1 MASTDGG
8 DIKIDCIPVALSNH
22 GETVP
27 VFTTDEEYSNTSA
40 QADFMKTIVIFGI
53 VLFIVIVVYLSVP
66 LLYKSIIVDNVT
78 KYITTS
84 MADRINFIGGIDIF
98 IAITI
103 VIIAF
108 YNFIV
113 GASSIGDNQSTQ
125 DENGNRVGGNVKA
138 EVDGYNK
145 IIFGFVSG
153 FFFMFS
159 GFLIFTRKKTFLH
172 IVDTEEIKIYAK
184 SLSMDNFKKVLVSY
198 LGILWNIYDL
208 PFSIILS
215 ALVVYYI
222 ILVILITARGT
233 KQPEWVEVN
242 GVSKFKGNDI
252 ITEQTFYD
260 CCFFYPFVLVFPV
273 FAGIGYIVKQ
283 MQLAKYSG

>member
-1 MASTDGG
+1 
-8 DIKIDCIPVALSNH
+8 
-22 GETVP
+22 
-27 VFTTDEEYSNTSA
+27 
-40 QADFMKTIVIFGI
+40 
-53 VLFIVIVVYLSVP
+53 
-66 LLYKSIIVDNVT
+66 
-78 KYITTS
+78 
-84 MADRINFIGGIDIF
+84 
-98 IAITI
+98 
-103 VIIAF
+103 
-108 YNFIV
+108 
-113 GASSIGDNQSTQ
+113 
-125 DENGNRVGGNVKA
+125 
-138 EVDGYNK
+138 
-145 IIFGFVSG
+145 
-153 FFFMFS
+153 
-159 GFLIFTRKKTFLH
+159 
-172 IVDTEEIKIYAK
+172 
-184 SLSMDNFKKVLVSY
+184 MDNFKKVLISY

-252 ITEQTFYD
+252 ITEQTFND